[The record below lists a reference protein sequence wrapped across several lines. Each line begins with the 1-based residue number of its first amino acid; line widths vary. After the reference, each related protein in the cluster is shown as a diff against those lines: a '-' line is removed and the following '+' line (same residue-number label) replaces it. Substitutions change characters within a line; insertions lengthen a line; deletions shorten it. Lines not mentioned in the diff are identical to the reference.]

1 MKKFILSMMVLGSMM
16 AAQGQTDVWT
26 ATLQHGNEL
35 TVFRMAN
42 AFVEAYNAAVD
53 GDIITLSEGSFNGV
67 SMNKSI
73 TIYGAGF
80 EDDDVTGTRTTTIN
94 GDFWL
99 ANAATDTLSIHIEG
113 CYFPGMVYFGGKN
126 GNNNCYISSLR
137 VQNCKI
143 NGNFCFHCPVGD
155 AVLLNNVMNGVY
167 GTERALTSLLVQNCC
182 LNLVG
187 GFPDLSPVI
196 VDHCVINWGRGG
208 AYYYTNDLFMSGNTS
223 YCLTQGSNVRNCLFR
238 FDYNTLLSIFA
249 ENCYVVGSGIFSDI
263 DNADDGAYYTGRTW
277 SLQQPDVWVGND
289 GTPIGPIGGLGWS
302 SVPRIPVIRSLDLN
316 VDGPTLKINY
326 EAEVRE

>member
-26 ATLQHGNEL
+26 ATLQHGNEV

-53 GDIITLSEGSFNGV
+53 GDIITLSEGSFNSTV
-67 SMNKSI
+67 INKSI

-94 GDFWL
+94 GDLWL
-99 ANAATDTLSIHIEG
+99 ATAATEFSSIHIEG
-113 CYFPGMVYFGGKN
+113 INIPGRIYFGGKN

-137 VQNCKI
+137 VQNCKFT
-143 NGNFCFHCPVGD
+143 GDLCLYCPVGD

-182 LNLVG
+182 IIAVS
-187 GFPDLSPVI
+187 GFPALSPVI
-196 VDHCVINWGRGG
+196 VDHCVINGGTSG
-208 AYYYTNDLFMSGNTS
+208 AYYYTNDIFMTTTS
-223 YCLTQGSNVRNCLFR
+223 NYCLFQGSNVRNCLFR
-238 FDYNTLLSIFA
+238 FSYGIISVFA